1 MIDLRK
7 NKTNNMKFT
16 INVGLLNNPL
26 TAKETVEYLSDRS
39 GYSVIK
45 YKVDSGSYHELIE
58 PTVVMQYETAFTR
71 LSKIIEDTENLCSV
85 LNQECIAIKSDSF
98 ELLVYNI
105 SYCGTHDKFDEE
117 YFLTI

>member
-1 MIDLRK
+1 
-7 NKTNNMKFT
+7 MKFT

-26 TAKETVEYLSDRS
+26 TAKETVEYLSNRP

-71 LSKIIEDTENLCSV
+71 LSKIIEDIENLCSV
-85 LNQECIAIKSDSF
+85 LEQECIAISSDQF
-98 ELLVYNI
+98 DILVYGVNHV
-105 SYCGTHDKFDEE
+105 GFKDKFDSD